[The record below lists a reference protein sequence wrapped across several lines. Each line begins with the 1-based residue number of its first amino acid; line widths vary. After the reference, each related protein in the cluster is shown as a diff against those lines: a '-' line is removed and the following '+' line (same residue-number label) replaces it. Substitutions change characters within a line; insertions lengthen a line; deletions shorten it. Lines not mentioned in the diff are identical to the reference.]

1 MINTKIQKWGN
12 SMALRIPAQTVRAWG
27 IAEGQSVALNIE
39 GGTLVATPTPK
50 RYTLAELLA
59 QCDFTQSM
67 TTEDREWLDAPAV
80 GLEAL

>member
-1 MINTKIQKWGN
+1 MITTKIQKWGH
-12 SMALRIPAQTVRAWG
+12 SMALRIPAKTMQAWG
-27 IAEGQSVALNIE
+27 VVGGQSVALNIE

-59 QCDFTQSM
+59 QCDLTQPV